1 MEKISKK
8 EADQE
13 AIKIFDEWARE
24 TKKVID
30 KAKKDGK
37 YIYGLDTN
45 REIYVEVDEKYKKKI
60 KELAE
65 RIDWNR

>member
-24 TKKVID
+24 TEKVID